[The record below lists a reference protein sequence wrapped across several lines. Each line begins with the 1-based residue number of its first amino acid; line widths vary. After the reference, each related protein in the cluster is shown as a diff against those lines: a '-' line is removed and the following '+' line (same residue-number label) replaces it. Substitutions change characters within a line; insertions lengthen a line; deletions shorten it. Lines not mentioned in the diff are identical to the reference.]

1 MRNCSLVLQK
11 YLAILVIFQNLFSY
25 FLFLFV
31 FPYVLVISPVFPSWI
46 IAIVTCYTQSTQTYF
61 LRCLLPAAWLR
72 MAHPSSAAA
81 PVFLL
86 TTSESSGVHWNNQM
100 PPPHLQV
107 LSRLFLGRPSS
118 MQPFLYCSLLLP
130 AAHWLFLPGLEGP
143 ERGHCGLVCKCGYL
157 LLHLYFLFAPE
168 SRDATDI

>member
-1 MRNCSLVLQK
+1 MGNCSLVLQK

-46 IAIVTCYTQSTQTYF
+46 IAILTCYTQSTQTYF

-100 PPPHLQV
+100 PPAP
-107 LSRLFLGRPSS
+107 PSLIQAFPGS
-118 MQPFLYCSLLLP
+118 PEQHAAISLLQPSVACRTLALP
-130 AAHWLFLPGLEGP
+130 AWLRRSWEGSLWPGVQMWIFIIAFIFSL
-143 ERGHCGLVCKCGYL
+143 C
-157 LLHLYFLFAPE
+157 
-168 SRDATDI
+168 SRE